1 MNVPTTTRMTVE
13 QFLAWVDARDAAL
26 PYDEPKWELFDGV
39 PEIQEHERWV
49 HAHIKLS
56 VMLALRDAIRRA
68 GVSYEIGID
77 GLGVRTGPKASYQ
90 PEAVVFPAGLIGEH
104 DRFAPDPIIVVEV
117 LSPSSMA
124 KDLKTKAAGYAKVGS
139 IQHYLVVDPD
149 AEEMLHFRRQG
160 KRLIAPDTAIAGGV
174 LRLDPPGVELIV
186 RDCFKR

>member
-1 MNVPTTTRMTVE
+1 MNAPTTLRMTVE

-39 PEIQEHERWV
+39 PEMQEHERWA
-49 HAHIKLS
+49 HAHVKLS

-68 GVSYEIGID
+68 GAPYEIGID

-104 DRFAPDPIIVVEV
+104 DRIAPSPVIVVEV

-124 KDLKTKAAGYAKVGS
+124 KDLKTKTAGYAKVAT
-139 IQHYLVVDPD
+139 IEHYLVVDPD
-149 AEEMLHFRRQG
+149 AEEILHFHRRG
-160 KRLIAPDTAIAGGV
+160 KRLVAPDSALADGV
-174 LRLDPPGVELIV
+174 LRLDPPGLELAV